1 MKRGIS
7 MSLTYTLFGQK
18 MEFAES
24 AIRFYFVQQGA
35 WDMAETVKNG
45 FENYYKSCGG
55 IEKVLREYS
64 EVVNTLL
71 SDCVV
76 NELYK
81 LLASDNIFDISKEKF
96 KAECLDCSSSDEA
109 FNIITDQYNQIIENQ
124 ENAEAYRI
132 ARKESRARVS
142 GGGFG
147 VGGAVKGM
155 AMAGAMNAVSGIGH
169 SVVNTAGN
177 LMSSISASSA
187 KKKLYEDP
195 STLKVLRNGIGNA
208 TIQIFNHYITFMNKY
223 MHKIKKTSDDY
234 IKNVFDH
241 DRSMAFFE
249 NAKNYPD
256 KEKELL
262 VEAIRNAPWDDE
274 IYTYIFNRFPE
285 EQKNIWIISEDFNID
300 LSECLEKKLSE
311 FYTDEVKESE
321 EKMEEAKK
329 NILLVMK
336 EFGVKESD
344 TLDELDADYL
354 MKKCC
359 TYSRNSNPKNPE
371 ILEIIRQYDTDDDIK
386 RYVIGDLAIWEL
398 ANEYEVEISDEKLK
412 ARLYNEYTSV
422 DKETEEKRLAAR
434 DQILLIMRSLGIN
447 ESEALNDL
455 ERDCL
460 NDVINGYEALD
471 KNQCVDIRN
480 QILNYNAL
488 EKNKENYIEKIDQR
502 ISQIE
507 KELLEN
513 ICIDIENLNE
523 DECRHI
529 SQRIQDTDCS
539 QQNKDIYQRIV
550 EKRIYNIWDM
560 EDFQSFSIL
569 YQQTPVGNQVMIQQ
583 NISLILDKGRTESK
597 NDFCEALSKLNEND
611 VLNAAKYAIAIENGK
626 LMTFMNMNKKDSY
639 QILTLNGRVMHPA
652 VKIAI
657 EDICQKRAGGIFSGW
672 GNKKKE
678 KTNINSSNIMQTNA
692 GSLKYCHQCG
702 KKIDSDANFCVYCG
716 SKQ

>member
-1 MKRGIS
+1 
-7 MSLTYTLFGQK
+7 
-18 MEFAES
+18 
-24 AIRFYFVQQGA
+24 
-35 WDMAETVKNG
+35 
-45 FENYYKSCGG
+45 
-55 IEKVLREYS
+55 
-64 EVVNTLL
+64 
-71 SDCVV
+71 
-76 NELYK
+76 
-81 LLASDNIFDISKEKF
+81 
-96 KAECLDCSSSDEA
+96 
-109 FNIITDQYNQIIENQ
+109 
-124 ENAEAYRI
+124 
-132 ARKESRARVS
+132 
-142 GGGFG
+142 
-147 VGGAVKGM
+147 
-155 AMAGAMNAVSGIGH
+155 
-169 SVVNTAGN
+169 
-177 LMSSISASSA
+177 
-187 KKKLYEDP
+187 
-195 STLKVLRNGIGNA
+195 
-208 TIQIFNHYITFMNKY
+208 
-223 MHKIKKTSDDY
+223 
-234 IKNVFDH
+234 
-241 DRSMAFFE
+241 
-249 NAKNYPD
+249 
-256 KEKELL
+256 
-262 VEAIRNAPWDDE
+262 
-274 IYTYIFNRFPE
+274 
-285 EQKNIWIISEDFNID
+285 
-300 LSECLEKKLSE
+300 
-311 FYTDEVKESE
+311 
-321 EKMEEAKK
+321 
-329 NILLVMK
+329 MK
-336 EFGVKESD
+336 EFGVKESG
-344 TLDELDADYL
+344 TLDELDANYL

-371 ILEIIRQYDTDDDIK
+371 ILEIVRQYDTDDDIK
-386 RYVIGDLAIWEL
+386 RYVIGNLAIWEL

-412 ARLYNEYTSV
+412 ARLYNEYTSI

-447 ESEALNDL
+447 ESEVLNDL

-471 KNQCVDIRN
+471 KNQLWILRN

-569 YQQTPVGNQVMIQQ
+569 YQQTPVGNQAMIQR

-597 NDFCEALSKLNEND
+597 NDFCEALSKLNENE

-639 QILTLNGRVMHPA
+639 QILTLNGRVVHPA

-657 EDICQKRAGGIFSGW
+657 EDICKKRAGGIFSGW